1 MNINL
6 LPREPFVVQHFSK
19 LVLLIISLLLLIST
33 LVAQYI
39 MHQNVKVVELQKE
52 IQDLQT
58 RQGIVQGNM
67 DWNAQVSK
75 REEELINLRRYQAL
89 TDGIEMGLKPHW
101 KQVLDELQESLPE
114 HAQLLELNAQGNQV
128 QGKAVVYTLAEAA
141 YFADKLQEKDSI
153 DKVFIDTE
161 MPGQESENIPF
172 QFNSSEFVLISFTI
186 VTHEIEQKG
195 NGSHG

>member
-6 LPREPFVVQHFSK
+6 LPKEPFVVQHFSK

-33 LVAQYI
+33 VVFQYI
-39 MHQNVKVVELQKE
+39 LHQNVRVVELEQE
-52 IQDLQT
+52 IQDLQA
-58 RQGIVQGNM
+58 RQQLVQGNM
-67 DWNAQVSK
+67 EWNAQVHQ

-89 TDGIEMGLKPHW
+89 TDGIEMSLQPNWQQVVDDLK
-101 KQVLDELQESLPE
+101 ESLPK
-114 HAQLLELNAQGNQV
+114 HGQLLEINAQGNQV

-153 DKVFIDTE
+153 EKVFIDTE
-161 MPGQESENIPF
+161 MPGQEAENIPY
-172 QFNSSEFVLISFTI
+172 QFNASEYVMITFTI
-186 VTHEIEQKG
+186 ITHEIEQNR